1 LGVSTPIV
9 VVPTSFSQ
17 VLESELASA
26 GVNLVIYANH
36 LIRAAYP
43 QMKAV
48 ATTILEN
55 SSAEAVESK
64 ISSIPEILTIVPGN

>member
-1 LGVSTPIV
+1 
-9 VVPTSFSQ
+9 
-17 VLESELASA
+17 
-26 GVNLVIYANH
+26 
-36 LIRAAYP
+36 
-43 QMKAV
+43 MKAV

>member
-1 LGVSTPIV
+1 
-9 VVPTSFSQ
+9 
-17 VLESELASA
+17 
-26 GVNLVIYANH
+26 VIYANH